1 MNRNIFITGFSGT
14 GKTSIGEIV
23 SKKSGWDFIDTDNE
37 IVNSTGLSISEIF
50 SFDFWSLFNLKK
62 KEKII
67 SEKKKPKCLKIYLLV
82 NFK

>member
-23 SKKSGWDFIDTDNE
+23 SKKTGWDFIDTDNE

-50 SFDFWSLFNLKK
+50 EN
-62 KEKII
+62 
-67 SEKKKPKCLKIYLLV
+67 CLLYTSPSPRDATLSRMPSSA
-82 NFK
+82 

>member
-50 SFDFWSLFNLKK
+50 EKKGEDYFRK
-62 KEKII
+62 KETEVLKNISARKFQII
-67 SEKKKPKCLKIYLLV
+67 STDFLT
-82 NFK
+82 N